1 VPEPSRQQLR
11 RQQTVEH
18 IIRHAVDV
26 MARDGVAALSLSEVA
41 RRMGIRS
48 PSLYKYFPS
57 KLSVYD
63 ELFRSGSAQ
72 LLSTFRDAAAAAE
85 PGLAALAAGFEATG
99 RFMMDNPVLA
109 QLLQWRPV
117 PGFEPSAE
125 AFAPNQEFLGE
136 IRRVVLDAVD
146 RHQLRAEAASER
158 GLIVL
163 SILISGVLS
172 QQLANDP
179 KSGFD
184 EGRYT
189 SATGDVLAM
198 FERTYAADG
207 GPQ

>member
-1 VPEPSRQQLR
+1 
-11 RQQTVEH
+11 
-18 IIRHAVDV
+18 

-63 ELFRSGSAQ
+63 RLFRSGSDR
-72 LLSTFRDAAAAAE
+72 LLSTFRDAAAATE
-85 PGLAALAAGFEATG
+85 PGLAALIAGFEATG

-125 AFAPNQEFLGE
+125 AFAPNREFVAE
-136 IRRVVLDAVD
+136 VNSVVADAVG
-146 RHQLRAEAASER
+146 RGQLHADAATER
-158 GLIVL
+158 GLTVL
-163 SILISGVLS
+163 SILISGILT

-179 KSGFD
+179 KATFA

-189 SATGDVLAM
+189 VLTRDVLAM
-198 FERTYAADG
+198 FERTYAPDG
-207 GPQ
+207 GRS